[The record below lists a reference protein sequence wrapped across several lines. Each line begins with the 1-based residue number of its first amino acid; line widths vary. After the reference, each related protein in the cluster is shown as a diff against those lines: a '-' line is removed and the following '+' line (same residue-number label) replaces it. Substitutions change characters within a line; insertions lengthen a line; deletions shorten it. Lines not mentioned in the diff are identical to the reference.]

1 MIFSAY
7 KRYPFVVPPRV
18 KFFNLFRYF
27 FRIGILEKFLAAR
40 TSDGRSSYWKRMV
53 PPLYFYP
60 AGSFRVAVR
69 DGITFRLDLSKQLD
83 HSIYFSL
90 VKDVA
95 WHHLLQLIRT
105 TFHVIDVGA
114 NIGYLTLQFAA
125 RCRSGRVY
133 AFEPDSDTFSKLK
146 QNVGLN
152 EFNNIELFHTALGA
166 FHSKAQLFKLYE
178 SNPGANRILSHN
190 PDRSV
195 GSETVEIQALD
206 SFESRLE
213 IVHLIKIDVEGFE
226 LFVLQGAARI
236 INRFRPILFVELIDI
251 NLEQQGCRGRQ
262 VIDWLKAI
270 DYIILDGR
278 TMKPLETSEQYY
290 TDIIC
295 FPDSTTTYA

>member
-27 FRIGILEKFLAAR
+27 FRIGILEKFLATR

-60 AGSFRVAVR
+60 AGSFRVVVR

-190 PDRSV
+190 PDSSV

-270 DYIILDGR
+270 DYIILDAR
-278 TMKPLETSEQYY
+278 TMKPLETYEQYY